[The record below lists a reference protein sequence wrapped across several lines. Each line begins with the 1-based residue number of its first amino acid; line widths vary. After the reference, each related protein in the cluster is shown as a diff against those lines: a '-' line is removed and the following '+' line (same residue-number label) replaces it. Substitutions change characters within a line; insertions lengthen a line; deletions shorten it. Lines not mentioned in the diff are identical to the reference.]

1 MREQDKKKLDRIE
14 GTGMGYHNASI
25 EVPDFGTCSTYLGAT
40 THVCDGLKPYDWYK
54 EMVLLGCRKLD
65 FPGRYRSVIEAV
77 KNGPDPDERRSHE
90 QWQIVGLLRNDT

>member
-1 MREQDKKKLDRIE
+1 
-14 GTGMGYHNASI
+14 MGYHNASI

-77 KNGPDPDERRSHE
+77 KNGPDPDERRSRE
-90 QWQIVGLLRNDT
+90 QWQIVGLLQNDT